1 MLLALDIGN
10 STIAAALFEGEHLRG
25 TYTAPSTVQRTAEE
39 RWHMI
44 ETLLLNSGCS
54 HEDVTHAGISSVV
67 PFLTQRFSELIAHNL
82 GCHPLIINGTLDL
95 GFRIHYRDASTLG
108 ADRLCSAAAAFEKFG
123 GPIIVVDFGTATT
136 YGVVDAHGD
145 FLGGAIALGVR
156 TTAETLQRR
165 TAQLPSF
172 ELQPPT
178 TPIANDTV
186 SAMQAGTIFG
196 TIDAVE
202 GMLAR
207 IRKALGIHAR
217 AVATG
222 GLSPVIAPL
231 IPSIEHHE
239 PSLVLE
245 GVRLLTSRLFRRR

>member
-10 STIAAALFEGEHLRG
+10 STIAAALFEDEQIRG
-25 TYTAPSTVQRTAEE
+25 TYVVPSTVQRTAEE
-39 RWHMI
+39 TWHII

-54 HEDVTHAGISSVV
+54 HEDVTQAGISSVV
-67 PFLTQRFSELIAHNL
+67 PFLTQRFSELIWHNL

-95 GFRIHYRDASTLG
+95 EFRIHYRDPSTLG
-108 ADRLCSAAAAFEKFG
+108 ADRICSAAAAFEKFG

-136 YGVVDAHGD
+136 YGVVDANGD
-145 FLGGAIALGVR
+145 FLGGAIALGVK
-156 TTAETLQRR
+156 TAAEALQRR

-172 ELQPPT
+172 DLRPPR
-178 TPIANDTV
+178 TPIAVDTV

-196 TIDAVE
+196 TIDAVD

-207 IRKALGIHAR
+207 IRKELGVHAR

-222 GLSPVIAPL
+222 GLSPLIAPL

-239 PSLVLE
+239 PSLVLD
-245 GVRLLTSRLFRRR
+245 GVRILTIRIQRRR